1 MKFCPTCKKTYE
13 DDGINFCLEDG
24 ATLLKKRTVAKAKT
38 SRTNEVVAV
47 ALLAFSV
54 LMFLCLVSFD
64 QSDPTFNTAS
74 SQKVRNWI
82 GIVGANFA
90 ELLMSIVGITSYL
103 FPALMGLIAWRVFKS
118 ESLRPRVSRVVGFVL
133 FVLSV
138 AGLASLVG
146 WHGGL
151 SGAFFSYYAVYL

>member
-1 MKFCPTCKKTYE
+1 MKSCPTCKKTYE

-24 ATLLKKRTVAKAKT
+24 ATLLKKRTVPKANS

-54 LMFLCLVSFD
+54 LVFLCLVSFD

-82 GIVGANFA
+82 GIVGAKVRTA
-90 ELLMSIVGITSYL
+90 GAGCSACCVTSAIAVGASKG
-103 FPALMGLIAWRVFKS
+103 A
-118 ESLRPRVSRVVGFVL
+118 RPVAATN
-133 FVLSV
+133 SV
-138 AGLASLVG
+138 TPSA
-146 WHGGL
+146 
-151 SGAFFSYYAVYL
+151 